1 MSENAWGE
9 GQAGA
14 AAIADAADDILP
26 AGPDTENRPA
36 AASPARTAARPLYPV
51 SLNLEGRLAVVV
63 GGGPIALRK
72 AAELLHAGARV
83 WAIAPEWPADFSG
96 LEADPDTGARLLR
109 VTRRFTAGDL
119 VGAFLVVAA
128 TDDVSVQRAVARA
141 AESQGVLC
149 NVVDVNDLCSFYVP
163 ATLRRGSL
171 AIAVQTDGR
180 FPILAVAL
188 RDRLAGLIGP
198 SFAPA
203 LDRLAAARA
212 VVRERFPDPAD
223 VARRTEALRRLLPE
237 ETLDLLLAGRLEEFE
252 AQVERWRREF
262 AS

>member
-1 MSENAWGE
+1 MSESAWGDRT
-9 GQAGA
+9 GGGTA
-14 AAIADAADDILP
+14 AV
-26 AGPDTENRPA
+26 
-36 AASPARTAARPLYPV
+36 ASPAYPLYPV
-51 SLNLEGRLAVVV
+51 SLKLEGRLAVVV
-63 GGGPIALRK
+63 GGGEIALRK
-72 AAELLHAGARV
+72 TTELLKAGARV

-96 LEADPDTGARLLR
+96 LEADQDTGARLLR

-171 AIAVQTDGR
+171 ALAVQTDGR
-180 FPILAVAL
+180 FPLLAVAL
-188 RDRLAGLIGP
+188 RDRLAQIVGP
-198 SFAPA
+198 SFESA
-203 LDRLAAARA
+203 LERLASARA
-212 VVRERFPDPAD
+212 AVRQRFPAPGDT
-223 VARRTEALRRLLPE
+223 ARRTEALRGLFAE
-237 ETLDLLLAGRLEEFE
+237 ETLDLLLAERFDEFD
-252 AQVERWRREF
+252 ARVESWRREF

>member
-1 MSENAWGE
+1 MSESAWGE
-9 GQAGA
+9 ENAGRGA
-14 AAIADAADDILP
+14 AVADAAEDLLPRGDDRP
-26 AGPDTENRPA
+26 GVAPRTRPA
-36 AASPARTAARPLYPV
+36 PAPLYSV
-51 SLNLEGRLAVVV
+51 SLKLEGRLAVVV

-72 AAELLHAGARV
+72 ATELLHAGARV

-96 LEADPDTGARLLR
+96 LEGDPDKGSRLLR

-128 TDDVSVQRAVARA
+128 TDDVSAQRAVARA

-171 AIAVQTDGR
+171 QIAVQTDGR
-180 FPILAVAL
+180 FPLLAVAL
-188 RDRLAGLIGP
+188 RDRLARIVGP
-198 SFAPA
+198 SFAEA
-203 LDRLAAARA
+203 LDCLAAARA
-212 VVRERFPDPAD
+212 VVRERFPAAGDLD
-223 VARRTEALRRLLPE
+223 RRTEALRRLLPE
-237 ETLDLLLAGRLEEFE
+237 EALDLLLDGRLEEFE
-252 AQVERWRREF
+252 ARVESWRRDF

>member
-1 MSENAWGE
+1 MSERAWEQGNAGGGAAVADDLLPDGE
-9 GQAGA
+9 G
-14 AAIADAADDILP
+14 
-26 AGPDTENRPA
+26 R
-36 AASPARTAARPLYPV
+36 AASAPKARHAARPLYPV
-51 SLNLEGRLAVVV
+51 SLKLEGRLAVVV
-63 GGGPIALRK
+63 GGGAIALRK
-72 AAELLHAGARV
+72 ATELLHAGARV

-96 LEADPDTGARLLR
+96 LETDPDLGGRLLR
-109 VTRRFTAGDL
+109 VTRRFNAGDL

-141 AESQGVLC
+141 ADSQGVLC

-188 RDRLAGLIGP
+188 RDRLAEIIGP
-198 SFAPA
+198 SFAAA
-203 LDRLAAARA
+203 LDSLAAARA
-212 VVRERFPDPAD
+212 AVRERFPEPGDIAL
-223 VARRTEALRRLLPE
+223 RTEALRRLLPE
-237 ETLDLLLAGRLEEFE
+237 ETLDLLLAGRLSEFE
-252 AQVERWRREF
+252 SRVEDWRREF

>member
-1 MSENAWGE
+1 MSESARGKGNADGTAVADHADDFLPEGE
-9 GQAGA
+9 ERA
-14 AAIADAADDILP
+14 AAAP
-26 AGPDTENRPA
+26 KTSR
-36 AASPARTAARPLYPV
+36 AARPLYPV
-51 SLNLEGRLAVVV
+51 SLKLEGRLAVVV

-72 AAELLHAGARV
+72 ATELLHAGARV

-198 SFAPA
+198 DFAEA
-203 LDRLAAARA
+203 LDSLAAARA
-212 VVRERFPDPAD
+212 AVRERFPDPGD
-223 VARRTEALRRLLPE
+223 FTRRTEALRRLLPE
-237 ETLDLLLAGRLEEFE
+237 ETLDLLLAGRIREFE
-252 AQVERWRREF
+252 ARVEDWRREF